1 MNLEATMKRITPH
14 SAEAE
19 QAVFEAKLKKKEQY
33 TNRCLQQK
41 KTKTPHYNP
50 YE

>member
-1 MNLEATMKRITPH
+1 MTQ
-14 SAEAE
+14 SAE
-19 QAVFEAKLKKKEQY
+19 LKKKEQY

-50 YE
+50 YESHFDYLLALP